1 MTHSAQKILIVDD
14 DPMDINILRSILEAD
29 YALNIAIN
37 GRMGLKRAHAAP
49 HPDLILL
56 DVMMPE
62 MDGFEVCER
71 LKEDPVLREIPVIFI
86 TAKDKVAD
94 ETRAF
99 KAGAVD
105 YIPKPFS
112 TPVVMARVTTHL
124 AMHAAHVQL
133 KQQYI
138 ALQEM
143 ERLRKDVEAISRHDL
158 KTPINGIIGCTDLLL
173 QDANLSPAD
182 LHKFYRLIRA
192 SADQL
197 REMVNM
203 SLSLIKM
210 EQGRYEVTL
219 QPISL
224 LPIFHRILADH
235 RTWRERRR
243 LETRITVD
251 GQPVQEQQTF
261 TVLGDETLCYTMFA
275 NLYKN
280 ALEAS
285 EAGQTVTIA
294 LNNGRMATVAIHNHG
309 AVPTAIRDTFFE
321 KYVTHGKKGGTG
333 LGTYSSRLMAETQQG
348 SIRLHSSESDGTTV
362 TVVLR
367 QSHGA
372 NDENLDCR

>member
-1 MTHSAQKILIVDD
+1 MNSAQKILIVDD
-14 DPMDINILRSILEAD
+14 DPMDINILRSILESE
-29 YALNIAIN
+29 YSLNIAIN
-37 GRMGLKRAHAAP
+37 GKMGLKRAQSAP

-62 MDGFEVCER
+62 MDGFEVCEQ
-71 LKEDPVLREIPVIFI
+71 LKADPLLREIPVIFI

-112 TPVVMARVTTHL
+112 TPVVMARVATHL

-143 ERLRKDVEAISRHDL
+143 ERLRKDVEAITRHDL

-173 QDANLSPAD
+173 QDATLSQPD
-182 LHKFYRLIRA
+182 LDKFYRLIRE
-192 SADQL
+192 SANQL

-210 EQGRYEVTL
+210 EQGRYEATL

-224 LPIFHRILADH
+224 LPILHRVLADH

-243 LETRITVD
+243 IETRITVD

-280 ALEAS
+280 AMEAS

-294 LNNGRMATVAIHNHG
+294 LHNGTMATVAIHNHG
-309 AVPTAIRDTFFE
+309 AVPAIIREKFFE
-321 KYVTHGKKGGTG
+321 KYVTHGKRGGTG
-333 LGTYSSRLMAETQQG
+333 LGTYSSRLMAETQHG
-348 SIRLHSSESDGTTV
+348 SISLHSSEADGTTV

-367 QSHGA
+367 QS
-372 NDENLDCR
+372 